1 MKLTNGK
8 LLNEWC
14 LVFLSSLCIFL
25 LQRKF
30 LAKIISHTI
39 NLFNFRIIRN
49 GIIESSMMKYLFLL
63 LCLCCIQ
70 VYGQKH
76 DCNAKAFLSINYKGK
91 IPLYASLSCDTVL
104 TYLEND
110 YENEN
115 ILHFHIKKQCDKM
128 LYVHV
133 SDLYNQLNADWWL
146 FLGDYVCVYSRAY
159 QGSLKL
165 YNAPCES
172 SGINS
177 VVEGY
182 DLGMYIV
189 VGCSGDWLKVK
200 RIKGDK
206 IYTGWLSPEMQ
217 CDNPYSTCS

>member
-1 MKLTNGK
+1 
-8 LLNEWC
+8 
-14 LVFLSSLCIFL
+14 
-25 LQRKF
+25 
-30 LAKIISHTI
+30 
-39 NLFNFRIIRN
+39 
-49 GIIESSMMKYLFLL
+49 
-63 LCLCCIQ
+63 
-70 VYGQKH
+70 
-76 DCNAKAFLSINYKGK
+76 
-91 IPLYASLSCDTVL
+91 
-104 TYLEND
+104 
-110 YENEN
+110 
-115 ILHFHIKKQCDKM
+115 M

-133 SDLYNQLNADWWL
+133 SDLYNQLNADGWL

-159 QGSLKL
+159 QGFLKL

-182 DLGMYIV
+182 DSGMYIV